1 MALTHPQQ
9 HAYNRSNAKSISKI
23 TKHLKWVEWIF
34 AEVEGEKCKKIG
46 KTIDGNVDRSK
57 KL

>member
-1 MALTHPQQ
+1 MALAHPQQ
-9 HAYNRSNAKSISKI
+9 RAYNRSDAKSIGKI
-23 TKHLKWVEWIF
+23 TKHLKWVGWIF
-34 AEVEGEKCKKIG
+34 AKVEGERCKKIG